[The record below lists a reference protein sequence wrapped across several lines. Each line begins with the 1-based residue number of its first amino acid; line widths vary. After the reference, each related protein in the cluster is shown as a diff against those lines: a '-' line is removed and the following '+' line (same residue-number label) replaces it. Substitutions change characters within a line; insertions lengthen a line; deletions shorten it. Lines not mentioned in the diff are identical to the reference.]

1 MELTKIILEEDE
13 IPLIRTK
20 NFEKISYVKG
30 YHAYKDLW
38 IPVKGEYLRCE
49 REPDNVMDKYAVCV
63 KKENVI
69 VRHLLLGKSGKFAK
83 TISYFLRVDEL
94 NSCHLVVTGKHVNL
108 GDGDDMQVP
117 CKLHFAGLEGCIEK
131 LQGILS

>member
-13 IPLIRTK
+13 IPLVRTK

-49 REPDNVMDKYAVCV
+49 REPDNVMDKYSSLSNKRPWTFIVFR
-63 KKENVI
+63 ENFQGG
-69 VRHLLLGKSGKFAK
+69 R
-83 TISYFLRVDEL
+83 SY
-94 NSCHLVVTGKHVNL
+94 
-108 GDGDDMQVP
+108 
-117 CKLHFAGLEGCIEK
+117 
-131 LQGILS
+131 